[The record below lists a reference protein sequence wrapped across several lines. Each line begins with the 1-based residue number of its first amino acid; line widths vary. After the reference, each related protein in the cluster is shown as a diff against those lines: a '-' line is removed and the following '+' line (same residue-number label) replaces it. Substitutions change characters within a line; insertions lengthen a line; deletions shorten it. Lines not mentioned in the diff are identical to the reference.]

1 MKRIKYDRN
10 TPFKLWLSYINTI
23 YPPSVDFSLERV
35 IYVAKKLDV
44 LNIPSFIFTVTGTNG
59 KGSTCITIEQLF
71 LHSGYTVG
79 LYTSPHLINYYERI
93 RINGKYITNYI
104 IYTTMFEKI
113 ELLRNNVILT
123 NFEFITLTAL
133 LIFQELNLDV
143 IILEVGI
150 GGRLDPTNI
159 INPNIAVITNIN
171 MDHIHILGKNRND
184 IALEKA
190 GIFRKN
196 ISVIIGEDKIPNS
209 IYKLAYYLK
218 NDLYRIRYEWFWYI
232 TNNCWNLY
240 DTKGNICNL
249 PISNVFVP
257 NVALGLEAFRI
268 SNFYYN
274 KKNIVKAIEKI
285 FIPGRLQTIL
295 YHPYIIVDVAH
306 NPHATLVLYK
316 RLKNILSKRENGN
329 IYAIIGMILNKDIKN
344 TVFNL
349 FGIIHQWY
357 YTSLKSDN
365 SVHTDVLKKYL
376 PHNSVCCS
384 SIDIALDILIHKV
397 SDKDI
402 ILVFGSFIAVSEAVV
417 YIRTKYIF
425 NNILIKN

>member
-10 TPFKLWLSYINTI
+10 TPLKLWLSYINTT
-23 YPPSVDFSLERV
+23 YPAQIDFSLERV

-44 LNIPSFIFTVTGTNG
+44 LNIPAFIFTVTGTNG
-59 KGSTCITIEQLF
+59 KGSTCITLEQLF
-71 LHSGYTVG
+71 LQSGYTVG

-123 NFEFITLTAL
+123 HFEFITLTAL
-133 LIFQELNLDV
+133 LIFQELDLDV

-159 INPNIAVITNIN
+159 IDPNIAVITNIG
-171 MDHIHILGKNRND
+171 MDHTHILGKNRND
-184 IALEKA
+184 IAWEKA

-196 ISVIIGEDKIPNS
+196 ISVIIGDEQIPNS
-209 IYKLAYYLK
+209 IYKLAYYFK
-218 NDLYRIRYEWFWYI
+218 NDLYRIKYEWFWYI
-232 TNNCWNLY
+232 NNNCWNLY

-249 PISNVFVP
+249 PISNVFLP
-257 NVALGLEAFRI
+257 NVALGLEAFRV

-274 KKNIVKAIEKI
+274 KKNIVQAIEKI

-306 NPHATLVLYK
+306 NPHATLVLHK
-316 RLKNILSKRENGN
+316 RLKNILSNSEHIN
-329 IYAIIGMILNKDIKN
+329 IYAIIGMILNKDVKSTIL
-344 TVFNL
+344 NL
-349 FGIIHQWY
+349 SNIIHQWY
-357 YTSLKSDN
+357 YTRLKSDN
-365 SVHTDVLKKYL
+365 SVNTDILKKHL
-376 PHNSVCCS
+376 PHNSVYCA
-384 SIDIALDILIHKV
+384 SIDIALDILMHKV
-397 SDKDI
+397 SCKDI
-402 ILVFGSFIAVSEAVV
+402 ILVFGSFISVAEAFL
-417 YIRTKYIF
+417 YIRQKYIF
-425 NNILIKN
+425 DNILIKN